1 MGTRRGGDTVKGGY
15 YWNLERWDATFVE
28 GPAGELPGSP
38 REIYRGIPTVALL
51 FAAPIMGAL
60 FVMFLP
66 FIGIALLLQHIAR
79 AAVEA
84 AGEAIENVMRLRT
97 SGPFRR
103 FTTRGRPLP
112 LNAAR
117 STARDNP
124 GCQTAV
130 SRPTSDHDPRAHNS
144 RQRPSRQ

>member
-28 GPAGELPGSP
+28 GSAGELPGSP

-60 FVMFLP
+60 FVIFLP

-84 AGEAIENVMRLRT
+84 AGEALENVMRLRT
-97 SGPFRR
+97 SVPFPR
-103 FTTRGRPLP
+103 FTSRARRLP
-112 LNAAR
+112 LNPAR
-117 STARDNP
+117 STARDNQ

-130 SRPTSDHDPRAHNS
+130 SRPTSDRDPRVGTS
-144 RQRPSRQ
+144 RQPPSPQ

>member
-51 FAAPIMGAL
+51 FVAPMMGAL

-66 FIGIALLLQHIAR
+66 FIGIALLLQHITR
-79 AAVEA
+79 AAMAA
-84 AGEAIENVMRLRT
+84 AGETLERVLRSVWNARRTRLAVSAGR
-97 SGPFRR
+97 
-103 FTTRGRPLP
+103 TRGQHSGEATPGKPRVPAAVPRDRRPD
-112 LNAAR
+112 R
-117 STARDNP
+117 
-124 GCQTAV
+124 
-130 SRPTSDHDPRAHNS
+130 H
-144 RQRPSRQ
+144 